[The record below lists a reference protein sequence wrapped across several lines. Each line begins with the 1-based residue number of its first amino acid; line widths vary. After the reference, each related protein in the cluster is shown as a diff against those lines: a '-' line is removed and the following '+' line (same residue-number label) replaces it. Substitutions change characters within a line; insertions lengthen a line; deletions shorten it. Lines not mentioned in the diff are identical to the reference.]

1 MRMTSRSSIKCSKP
15 SWSSVRAEARVRRCW
30 QSRPACLGNH
40 RVRRL
45 RSPSRW
51 ASKGGRWQAARTD
64 QEGAALGGRGL
75 PHLFQSLSQSAG
87 AIREVKAQLRRTQLH
102 RRRNS
107 IAFRKVKLTVEIICQ
122 KGLSVANP
130 DAGLLKAMWRNS
142 RLGSQS
148 PPDAQLC
155 VRRCR
160 RRRKR
165 RLVPR

>member
-1 MRMTSRSSIKCSKP
+1 MEIIESDDYVPQVVGRRREADGKRREPTRKVRRWAVEVCH
-15 SWSSVRAEARVRRCW
+15 SWS
-30 QSRPACLGNH
+30 
-40 RVRRL
+40 
-45 RSPSRW
+45 
-51 ASKGGRWQAARTD
+51 
-64 QEGAALGGRGL
+64 
-75 PHLFQSLSQSAG
+75 QSLSQAAG
-87 AIREVKAQLRRTQLH
+87 AIREVEAQLRRTQLH